1 MTAFPVR
8 ETAAETAY
16 AKINL
21 ALHVRRRMPDGYHD
35 LETLFAFCADGDEL
49 TAAPADDLSLT
60 IVGPF
65 GEKLSAGPDNLV
77 LRAAEALRAA
87 AGTAAGAAIRLDKRL
102 PVASGIGGGSADA
115 AAALRLLVRLW
126 DVAVADETL
135 HGIAATLGAD
145 VPACMVSQTCRGEG
159 RGDRLDLLDARAL
172 TGIPLLLVKS
182 ACRRADRAGV
192 PALGP
197 DRSRAARVGGSA
209 RCGAEWAKRS
219 RAAGACAAAGDRVRG
234 RGAVGDARS
243 AAGTDVG
250 LGRDLFR
257 AVRGCGGARRRGC
270 GNRGGAS
277 ALVAAG
283 VAVALGRSVLFERT
297 APLSAFERRRA
308 AIGVMVAPLG
318 HLVDR
323 SQVGP
328 TKASSSGDAASSARP
343 RPSRTVAARDRA
355 PRHGMPSRRSAW
367 PRGRRRAPRAGGAA
381 RASRSPPR
389 RAAR

>member
-8 ETAAETAY
+8 ETAETAY

-65 GEKLSAGPDNLV
+65 GEGLSAGPDNLV

-172 TGIPLLLVKS
+172 TGMPLLLVNS
-182 ACRRADRAGV
+182 RVAVPTGPVFQRWDQIDR
-192 PALGP
+192 GP
-197 DRSRAARVGGSA
+197 LASGDPL
-209 RCGAEWAKRS
+209 
-219 RAAGACAAAGDRVRG
+219 AAALNG
-234 RGAVGDARS
+234 RNDLEPPAR
-243 AAGTDVG
+243 
-250 LGRDLFR
+250 
-257 AVRGCGGARRRGC
+257 
-270 GNRGGAS
+270 
-277 ALVAAG
+277 ALQPVIACVVEA
-283 VAVALGRSVLFERT
+283 
-297 APLSAFERRRA
+297 LSAMPGLRLAR
-308 AIGVMVAPLG
+308 M
-318 HLVDR
+318 
-323 SQVGP
+323 
-328 TKASSSGDAASSARP
+328 SGSGATCFALFADA
-343 RPSRTVAARDRA
+343 AARD
-355 PRHGMPSRRSAW
+355 
-367 PRGRRRAPRAGGAA
+367 AA
-381 RASRSPPR
+381 DAAIAAAHPDWWRLASRLR
-389 RAAR
+389 